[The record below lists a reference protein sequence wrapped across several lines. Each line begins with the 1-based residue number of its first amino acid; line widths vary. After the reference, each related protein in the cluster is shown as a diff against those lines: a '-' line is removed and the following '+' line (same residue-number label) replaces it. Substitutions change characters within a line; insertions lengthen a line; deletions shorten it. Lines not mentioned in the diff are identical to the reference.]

1 MVDEQR
7 PRPRQFRPGLE
18 MSTWPNLKFARAIM
32 LLREFQSRIE
42 TWSAGQ
48 PFATDK
54 VLSEDGLVASVILRV
69 KQPAPVDE
77 WALLFGDA
85 VHNLRSALDSLVWE
99 LAHIDGNAPRNP
111 RGLYFP
117 IVADEARWPS
127 AAKMLDACPIEVVE
141 RIRLMQPFLIPDPGT
156 SGLEVLATLSNQDK
170 HRMPIR
176 ANMAVQQVAMDDAS
190 FEFENEDD
198 IPDPPFQI
206 KMADAVPMDDGA
218 VVVAFESTARMVKM
232 QVPVVMGPR
241 FTIDLNGQQ
250 AEIEH
255 TVNTIA
261 QYVRIIIDTVTHGHP
276 TEQPPQDDEGWTPLN
291 T

>member
-1 MVDEQR
+1 
-7 PRPRQFRPGLE
+7 
-18 MSTWPNLKFARAIM
+18 LKFARAIM
-32 LLREFQSRIE
+32 LLREFQSRVE

-48 PFATDK
+48 PFDTDK

-69 KQPAPVDE
+69 NQPPPVDE

-85 VHNLRSALDSLVWE
+85 VHNLRSALESLVWE
-99 LAHIDGNAPRNP
+99 LAHYDGNVPTNP

-117 IVADEARWPS
+117 IVKDEEGWPP
-127 AAKMLDACPIEVVE
+127 AAKMLDSCPIEVVE

-176 ANMAVQQVAMDDAS
+176 ASMTVQQVALDGAS

-198 IPDPPFQI
+198 VPDRPFQI
-206 KMADAVPMDDGA
+206 KMEDAVPMEDGA

-232 QVPVVMGPR
+232 HAPVVMGAR
-241 FTIDLNGQQ
+241 FTVDVNGQA
-250 AEIEH
+250 AEIDH
-255 TVNTIA
+255 TMNTMA
-261 QYVRIIIDTVTHGHP
+261 RYVRIIIDTVTRGHP
-276 TEQPPQDDEGWTPLN
+276 TEQPPQDEEGWIPLN
-291 T
+291 A